1 MKGQMMAMKSLDPI
15 RCAALLAALIAA
27 PALAQSTQE
36 RGVFVAQVGDG
47 NRADIA
53 QQNSDSLARVVQNG
67 NDNELG
73 LTQNGS
79 APHRAQIGQDGDG
92 NHVTAAQD
100 GDGSTELTLVQDGD
114 GNTASVLQRET
125 SLAER
130 TGADILQRGNGNTIV
145 LIQNGSDNSAS
156 LAQQGDD
163 NVMTANQLDSG
174 NRLAWS
180 QIGDNLTDLR
190 IEQQGG
196 ANLEITQSNT
206 GAQFAP
212 PPGSGG

>member
-1 MKGQMMAMKSLDPI
+1 MKGQMMAMNALDPI
-15 RCAALLAALIAA
+15 RCAALVAALIAA

-47 NRADIA
+47 NRADIT

-73 LTQNGS
+73 LTQNG
-79 APHRAQIGQDGDG
+79 AAAHKAQIGQDGDG
-92 NHVTAAQD
+92 NRVTAAQD

-114 GNTASVLQRET
+114 GNTASILQRET
-125 SLAER
+125 SLAES
-130 TGADILQRGNGNTIV
+130 TGADILQRGNGNSIA
-145 LIQNGSDNSAS
+145 LIQNGSDNTAS
-156 LAQQGDD
+156 LDQQGDD
-163 NVMTANQLDSG
+163 NAMTAVQLDNG

-180 QIGDNLTDLR
+180 QIGDGLTDLR

-212 PPGSGG
+212 PPGTGG